1 MIYPEL
7 VDLSFDSV
15 PSGLTL
21 KLDGISRVTP
31 FSDGSVIGFQHS
43 VEAPNQTLGMSN
55 FMFQS
60 WSDGGAMM
68 HPLIVPGTNM
78 ELMAMYRGFIEG
90 APAIESAAW
99 AGNVFQLT
107 FSSMADRL
115 YRVER
120 SPTMLPGS
128 WTTLADQVPG
138 TGRSVVIIDPS
149 AGSLAQAFYRVVLLP
164 VDVGGPPG
172 FSTAAGATDQW
183 ASTLSTTLVSSG
195 ANRLLLAGLCW
206 NGDDEDT
213 VLSVTYDGVPCAHVI
228 TTNWFYGSGK
238 VALYSLAAPPAG
250 SHTLQIIMS
259 GSIKELSLSGMILTN
274 VDQLAPLGLPS
285 GNDSE
290 GPATSIDVSVPST
303 GNDLIVDLLG
313 YYAFDPLP
321 GAGQS
326 ERIVSL
332 NSGYASNRM
341 STRPGAASSTIMS
354 WTMSD
359 ATEISLIAVAVKG
372 L

>member
-15 PSGLTL
+15 PGGLTL

-43 VEAPNQTLGMSN
+43 VEAPNQTLGTSN

-68 HPLIVPGTNM
+68 HPLIVPDTN
-78 ELMAMYRGFIEG
+78 LTLKATYRGTIEG
-90 APAIESAAW
+90 APLIESATW

-107 FSSMADRL
+107 FSSMAGRL

-120 SPTMLPGS
+120 SSTMLSGS
-128 WTTLADQVPG
+128 WMTLADQVPG
-138 TGRSVVIIDPS
+138 TGGSVVVIDPS
-149 AGSLAQAFYRVVLLP
+149 AGSLTQAFYRVTLLP
-164 VDVGGPPG
+164 VDVSGPPE
-172 FSTAAGATDQW
+172 FSTAAGATDLNV
-183 ASTLSTTLVSSG
+183 STLSTTLVSSG
-195 ANRLLLAGLCW
+195 ANRVLLAGLCW
-206 NGDDEDT
+206 NGDEEDT
-213 VLSVTYDGVPCAHVI
+213 VLSVSYDGLPCAHVL

-238 VALYSLAAPPAG
+238 VALYSLTAPPVG

-259 GSIKELSLSGMILTN
+259 ARVKELSLSGMILTN
-274 VDQLAPLGLPS
+274 VDQLAPLGLPA
-285 GNDSE
+285 GNDSG
-290 GPATSIDVSVPST
+290 GPVTGINVSVPST
-303 GNDLIVDLLG
+303 GNDLVVDVLG
-313 YYAFDPLP
+313 FYAFDPLP
-321 GAGQS
+321 GAEQN

-332 NSGYASNRM
+332 NSGNASNRM
-341 STRPGAASSTIMS
+341 STKPGAAGSTSMS
-354 WTMSD
+354 WTVSD